1 MRLLRPL
8 LLALVLGA
16 CSFPKGTIPPSE
28 GWSNTAPTVVQR
40 VVDRGDIQI
49 LEVQAGTE
57 RAWYAVPDIGVEVGE
72 YVLLGHGTATQ
83 DVEIRELDLRAPTL
97 TELRHIRVVDRE
109 TAERTL
115 ASATP
120 ADAVPV
126 GTVFAE
132 LSARADREI
141 VVVGTVAREASAMG
155 SIWVHIQDG
164 TGDPAA
170 ETHDLT
176 VQTQQPVTRGQRV
189 AFRGT
194 LRKDVDLGFGYRYAA
209 MVEDGVLL
217 P

>member
-1 MRLLRPL
+1 MRALHTALLPL
-8 LLALVLGA
+8 LLAA
-16 CSFPKGTIPPSE
+16 CSLPKGTIPPAE

-49 LEVQAGTE
+49 LEVQAGAE
-57 RAWYAVPDIGVEVGE
+57 RSWVAVPDIGVEVGE
-72 YVLLGHGTATQ
+72 YVLLGHGTATT

-120 ADAVPV
+120 PDAVPV

-132 LSARADREI
+132 LSTRADQEI

-164 TGDPAA
+164 TGDPAR

-176 VQTQQPVTRGQRV
+176 IQTDRPVTRGQRV
-189 AFRGT
+189 AFRGV

-209 MVEDGVLL
+209 LVEDGVLL